1 MSITRNSLKRPAA
14 LFAAAALLVGS
25 AIPALYSAS
34 ASAIGQVSSRSI
46 QLSDGN
52 PSGGTISTGVGSGTA
67 VSYKVTFT
75 AATSTAVGAIVVDI
89 CDNTPLIGDTT
100 CAYPAGFSWGAAA
113 PALSPANTVTG
124 ITGTW
129 TASSQQGGGA
139 SSSAPQVL
147 VLTDASPAT
156 PSGPIS
162 FTITGVTNPSA
173 AVTPSSAHTFYA
185 RILTFASGANEATDY
200 TVTGTTRP
208 GIAGLTHV
216 IDDGGVAM
224 SLSLPIT
231 VTARVMETF
240 TLCTASAT
248 YTGVACA
255 GPTGTQTPSIILGDG
270 SANNVLDTAIV
281 RTANIYTQVSTNA
294 TNGYALYLKASNTC
308 AGLSR
313 DNGSTCGIP
322 PVNSGGSSS
331 ATITA
336 GTAAFGATVGDG
348 NFVGTGTGTNTAV
361 ARWKTTAPAYIMDN
375 TTANDNVSATY
386 GSKIITATGQANGV
400 VNTITF
406 AATASPTTPAG
417 IYTENFSL
425 IGVGTF

>member
-34 ASAIGQVSSRSI
+34 AAAIGQVSSRSI

-52 PSGGTISTGVGSGTA
+52 PSGGTITSGVGSGTN
-67 VSYKVTFT
+67 VSYTVTFT
-75 AATSTAVGAIVVDI
+75 AATSTNVGAIVVDI

-100 CAYPAGFSWGAAA
+100 CAYPTGFTWGAAT
-113 PALSPANTVTG
+113 PVLSGSVTG
-124 ITGTW
+124 VTGTW

-147 VLTDASPAT
+147 VLTDSTPAT

-173 AVTPSSAHTFYA
+173 AVTPTSAHTFYA
-185 RILTFASGANEATDY
+185 RILTFASAANEATDY

-208 GIAGLTHV
+208 GVAGLTHV

-270 SANNVLDTAIV
+270 SANNVLDTSAV
-281 RTANIYTQVSTNA
+281 RTASIYTQVSTNA
-294 TNGYALYLKASNTC
+294 TNGYALYLKASNSC
-308 AGLSR
+308 AGLSK
-313 DNGSTCGIP
+313 DNGATCGIP
-322 PVNSGGSSS
+322 AVNGGGSTG

-348 NFVGTGTGTNTAV
+348 NFVGTGSGTNTAV

-375 TTANDNVSATY
+375 TTSNDSVSYTY

>member
-25 AIPALYSAS
+25 TIPALYSVS
-34 ASAIGQVSSRSI
+34 AAAIGQVSSRSL

-52 PSGGTISTGVGSGTA
+52 PSGGTITSGVGSGTA

-100 CAYPAGFSWGAAA
+100 CAYPASFSWGAAT
-113 PALSPANTVTG
+113 PVLSGGTVSG
-124 ITGTW
+124 VTGTW

-139 SSSAPQVL
+139 STSAPQVL
-147 VLTDASPAT
+147 VLTDATPAV

-255 GPTGTQTPSIILGDG
+255 GPTGAQTPSIILGDG

-281 RTANIYTQVSTNA
+281 RTANVYTQVSTNA
-294 TNGYALYLKASNTC
+294 TNGYALYLKASNSC
-308 AGLSR
+308 AGLSK
-313 DNGSTCGIP
+313 DNGTTCGIP
-322 PVNSGGSSS
+322 AVNSGGTSGL
-331 ATITA
+331 TITA
-336 GTAAFGATVGDG
+336 GTAAFGASVGNG
-348 NFVGTGTGTNTAV
+348 NFVGAGSGTNTAV
-361 ARWKTTAPAYIMDN
+361 ARWNTTPPAYIMDN
-375 TTANDNVSATY
+375 TTANDNVSYTY
-386 GSKIITATGQANGV
+386 GSKIITSTGQANGV

>member
-1 MSITRNSLKRPAA
+1 MSITRNSLRRPAA
-14 LFAAAALLVGS
+14 LLAAAALLVGS

-52 PSGGTISTGVGSGTA
+52 PSGGTITSGVGSGTN
-67 VSYKVTFT
+67 VSYNVTFT
-75 AATSTAVGAIVVDI
+75 PVTTTQNLGAIVVDI
-89 CDNTPLIGDTT
+89 CDNTPLIGDTSCT
-100 CAYPAGFSWGAAA
+100 YPTGFSWGGAT
-113 PALSPANTVTG
+113 PTLLSSTLTG
-124 ITGTW
+124 VTGTW
-129 TASSQQGGGA
+129 TASSQAGGGA
-139 SSSAPQVL
+139 SGTPQVL
-147 VLTDASPAT
+147 VLTNGTPAL
-156 PSGPIS
+156 PSGAAVN
-162 FTITGVTNPSA
+162 FTITGAVNPSA

-185 RILTFASGANEATDY
+185 RILTFTSGANEATDY

-208 GIAGLTHV
+208 GTAGLTHV

-248 YTGVACA
+248 YTAVACV

-270 SANNVLDTAIV
+270 SANNVLDTAVV
-281 RTANIYTQVSTNA
+281 RTANVYTQVSTNA
-294 TNGYALYLKASNTC
+294 TNGYALYLKASNSC
-308 AGLSR
+308 AGLSK

-322 PVNSGGSSS
+322 AVSAGGSSGG
-331 ATITA
+331 TITA

-361 ARWKTTAPAYIMDN
+361 ARWKTTAPTYIMDN
-375 TTANDNVSATY
+375 TTSNDNVSATY
-386 GSKIITATGQANGV
+386 GSKIITSTGQANGV

>member
-25 AIPALYSAS
+25 TIPALYGAS
-34 ASAIGQVSSRSI
+34 AAAIGQVSSRSI

-52 PSGGTISTGVGSGTA
+52 PSGGTITSGVGSGTA
-67 VSYKVTFT
+67 VSYNVTFT
-75 AATSTAVGAIVVDI
+75 AATSTNVGAIVVDI

-100 CAYPAGFSWGAAA
+100 CAYPTGFSWGAAT
-113 PALSPANTVTG
+113 PVLSGGTVSG

-147 VLTDASPAT
+147 VLTDSAPAT
-156 PSGPIS
+156 PSGPIN

-200 TVTGTTRP
+200 TVSGTTRP
-208 GIAGLTHV
+208 GTAGLTHV

-255 GPTGTQTPSIILGDG
+255 GPTGAQTPSIILGDG
-270 SANNVLDTAIV
+270 SANNVLDTAVV
-281 RTANIYTQVSTNA
+281 RTANVYTQVSTNA
-294 TNGYALYLKASNTC
+294 TNGYALYLKASNSC
-308 AGLSR
+308 AGLSK
-313 DNGSTCGIP
+313 DGGSTCGIP
-322 PVNSGGSSS
+322 AVNAGGSTG

-336 GTAAFGATVGDG
+336 GTAAFGATVGNG
-348 NFVGTGTGTNTAV
+348 NFVGTGSGTNTAV
-361 ARWKTTAPAYIMDN
+361 ARWNTTAPAYIMDN
-375 TTANDNVSATY
+375 TTASDNVTYTY
-386 GSKIITATGQANGV
+386 GSKIITSAGQANGV